1 MGNELII
8 VAIILAI
15 VWIGILVLRVPA
27 FVAFFSLLVGQVLS
41 TELSLNISGFKYSQ
55 VVLLVFPLAVTMF
68 LLRGRVPKSKLLV
81 EFLPAFSVAVVL
93 MLFLYPMI
101 YALSVALDIVTNNRL
116 MDYKSWLLV
125 ISSVLILTTALL
137 NYPKS
142 HEGKHHK

>member
-41 TELSLNISGFKYSQ
+41 TELALNISGFKYSQ
-55 VVLLVFPLAVTMF
+55 VVLLVLPLAVTMF

>member
-41 TELSLNISGFKYSQ
+41 TELALNISGFKYSQ
-55 VVLLVFPLAVTMF
+55 VVLLVLPLAVTMF

-101 YALSVALDIVTNNRL
+101 YALSAALDIVTNNRL